1 MAAQGLYT
9 NPKGVEVQADMEFRN
24 ATLYQKLRASIEDA
38 CQDSLSWRPHTT
50 KYQNLIQSILAEQ
63 IVAENIEWWALDKP
77 IADVAA
83 SWLDGFFKGYQE
95 ETENGLVWDVQAF
108 DRAYSRFEEFLYQ
121 DPYMN
126 HFVSPLYSFYYDSS
140 APVELE
146 TGVYIR
152 EPDSFLFKYLT
163 ASQQLSMSQHMSRGK
178 DWVVDIIVEEPKSA
192 KRGSEGRCSTKA
204 SNKARRVLQ
213 SLRLLHKGKV
223 FTGPLYYLDDPEFA
237 GFRHNMGALHDTDLT
252 TLPLTHPSYLR
263 PDDYQLREQEVEELK
278 DIYALIPEEFS
289 SYPALRLC
297 LDRFGAYFR
306 RSGKL
311 DGLLDLVIALE
322 ALFGEGSQGITY
334 KLALRCAYLLEP
346 LEPQF
351 KERRQIFDKLR
362 CIYDIRSC
370 IVHGRRD
377 LPKKLRTLWKEDD
390 NDKALERA
398 IDDAAEYVRRAIR
411 EVLREHLDKMRKA
424 TEDKEDRWDKFLDDL
439 VLRGTRKCLKF
450 KS

>member
-1 MAAQGLYT
+1 
-9 NPKGVEVQADMEFRN
+9 
-24 ATLYQKLRASIEDA
+24 
-38 CQDSLSWRPHTT
+38 
-50 KYQNLIQSILAEQ
+50 
-63 IVAENIEWWALDKP
+63 
-77 IADVAA
+77 
-83 SWLDGFFKGYQE
+83 
-95 ETENGLVWDVQAF
+95 
-108 DRAYSRFEEFLYQ
+108 
-121 DPYMN
+121 MN

-204 SNKARRVLQ
+204 SNKARSVLQ

-237 GFRHNMGALHDTDLT
+237 GFRYNMGALHDPDLT
-252 TLPLTHPSYLR
+252 TLPLTHPTYLR

-278 DIYALIPEEFS
+278 AIYALIPEEFS

-334 KLALRCAYLLEP
+334 KLALRCAYLLES
-346 LEPQF
+346 QF
-351 KERRQIFDKLR
+351 KERRQVFDKLR
-362 CIYDIRSC
+362 CIDAYMTLGLALSMAGVTCPRNYEHCGKKMIMIKLLSEPLMLQQSMFGGQFARSSRSTWIKC
-370 IVHGRRD
+370 VRQRRI
-377 LPKKLRTLWKEDD
+377 KR
-390 NDKALERA
+390 
-398 IDDAAEYVRRAIR
+398 IDGIN
-411 EVLREHLDKMRKA
+411 
-424 TEDKEDRWDKFLDDL
+424 
-439 VLRGTRKCLKF
+439 
-450 KS
+450 S